1 MNNLKILRGAKTQK
15 EIADKLGITTSHYGF
30 IENGDR
36 LPSLKVAKRIADFF
50 DKKIEDIFFDNTHNK
65 VLDNQKLDETG

>member
-1 MNNLKILRGAKTQK
+1 MNNLKVLRGERTQK
-15 EIADKLGITTSHYGF
+15 EIADTIGITTSHYGF

-50 DKKIEDIFFDNTHNK
+50 GKKIEDIFFDNAHNK
-65 VLDNQKLDETG
+65 MLDNQKLDETG

>member
-1 MNNLKILRGAKTQK
+1 MNNLKILRGEKTQK
-15 EIADKLGITTSHYGF
+15 EIADIVGITTSHYGF

-50 DKKIEDIFFDNTHNK
+50 DKNIEDIFFDNTDNK
-65 VLDNQKLDETG
+65 MLGKQKLEETG